1 MRIRLGLRDA
11 WSRYWASL
19 RQQRLRRLE
28 GFAASRPG
36 LYVLLALLIGLSGY
50 AFIFAWPLITALL
63 IIDVLG
69 NVPTAQQTGHWGL
82 ILIETAAL
90 ALTGWISVRFAQMA
104 PRGPSGLS
112 LALDHAPRLA
122 AEIDRLR
129 ERRRSPPI
137 HEIRITQRFELEVV
151 RVPSTV
157 YPLRSH
163 NVLLIGLPLLQASSP
178 RQFST
183 WLALKLTQLSRT
195 YLRPTGWIYFAN
207 ARFRRYCDLPC
218 SGWSPECLVLR
229 GFFSWFAPS
238 FDVISFYARRM
249 DELRADAM
257 MLSESSDTVRL
268 VETLATQGA
277 MRRYLEN
284 EFWPQYLKLSTRYA
298 KPPYP
303 PYGALAR
310 RVLKGLSARELE
322 PWLNKALESE
332 AGYVDP
338 SPALAERI
346 DALAQD
352 RVDLVARTDGL
363 AGPDL
368 LGERYLSAVGA
379 IDEQWVAENAAEWT
393 ARYHRNERI
402 RRRFQLLQRQAA
414 DGMIADKDAW
424 EYTLLLPRYF
434 EDEALADRYKQL
446 LGADPQDARVWF
458 YIGRFLLQR
467 RDADGVK
474 ALETAMTLDE
484 QHTVAA
490 CRLITRFMVDTG
502 AKKYAQFYRRKALAY
517 QAQAA

>member
-1 MRIRLGLRDA
+1 
-11 WSRYWASL
+11 
-19 RQQRLRRLE
+19 
-28 GFAASRPG
+28 
-36 LYVLLALLIGLSGY
+36 
-50 AFIFAWPLITALL
+50 
-63 IIDVLG
+63 
-69 NVPTAQQTGHWGL
+69 
-82 ILIETAAL
+82 
-90 ALTGWISVRFAQMA
+90 
-104 PRGPSGLS
+104 
-112 LALDHAPRLA
+112 
-122 AEIDRLR
+122 
-129 ERRRSPPI
+129 
-137 HEIRITQRFELEVV
+137 
-151 RVPSTV
+151 
-157 YPLRSH
+157 
-163 NVLLIGLPLLQASSP
+163 
-178 RQFST
+178 
-183 WLALKLTQLSRT
+183 
-195 YLRPTGWIYFAN
+195 
-207 ARFRRYCDLPC
+207 
-218 SGWSPECLVLR
+218 
-229 GFFSWFAPS
+229 
-238 FDVISFYARRM
+238 
-249 DELRADAM
+249 
-257 MLSESSDTVRL
+257 
-268 VETLATQGA
+268 

-458 YIGRFLLQR
+458 YVGRFLLQR